1 LRSNARES
9 EKSCSI
15 TGKLG
20 AQTDGLAQKHFN
32 EKAQIQIE
40 SYSHSMSGVCAQK
53 GDPAD
58 AITRRCA
65 LVIAALSSFLPP
77 FMAASIN
84 IALPAIGAEF
94 SMDAVLLG
102 WIATSY
108 LLAAAVFLIPF
119 GRLADI
125 HGMKKIFVIGLAV
138 YTIASLLSAVA
149 PSANVLIAVRI
160 IQGVGSAMLFSTGTA
175 ILICLFPPHERG
187 KVLGINVAFVY
198 LGLSLGPVL
207 GGFLTQSFGWRSIF
221 LVNVLLGLIV
231 LALVLWK
238 LKGEWAAATGE
249 KFDLIGSAIYSMML
263 ICVMCGFS
271 LLPEAVGW
279 ILFFLGLV
287 SLIALIKWES
297 MTDSPVLDIDL
308 FRTNRVFAF
317 SNLAALINYSATFA
331 VGFLLSLYLQYIKG
345 LSPQEAGAIL
355 IAQPLVMAIFSPIA
369 GRLSD
374 RIEPRII
381 ASAGMALTLLGII
394 PFIFLDFQTS
404 ISYILGVLVILGLGL
419 ALFSSPNTNAIM
431 SSIQR
436 RSYGV
441 GSATLASMRLVGQ
454 ALSMG
459 VAMLVFAYY
468 IGRVEIMPENYS
480 LFLQSTQTAFI
491 IFSALCFLG
500 IFASLARGEVRGHE
514 KN

>member
-1 LRSNARES
+1 MAGICLNADAP
-9 EKSCSI
+9 
-15 TGKLG
+15 T
-20 AQTDGLAQKHFN
+20 
-32 EKAQIQIE
+32 
-40 SYSHSMSGVCAQK
+40 
-53 GDPAD
+53 D

-65 LVIAALSSFLPP
+65 LVIAAISSFLPP

-108 LLAAAVFLIPF
+108 LLSAAVFLVPF

-125 HGMKKIFVIGLAV
+125 HGMKKIFISGLAL
-138 YTIASLLSAVA
+138 YTISSFLSAVA
-149 PSANVLIAVRI
+149 PSASILIAVRVL
-160 IQGVGSAMLFSTGTA
+160 QGFGSAMLFGTGTA

-187 KVLGINVAFVY
+187 KVLGINVASVY

-221 LVNVLLGLIV
+221 LANVPLGLIV
-231 LALVLWK
+231 LILVSWK
-238 LKGEWAAATGE
+238 LKGEWAAARGE
-249 KFDLIGSAIYSMML
+249 KFDLIGSIIYSTML
-263 ICVMCGFS
+263 ICVMYGFS
-271 LLPEAVGW
+271 LLPATLGSVMVLLG
-279 ILFFLGLV
+279 LLGLV
-287 SLIALIKWES
+287 ALIKWES
-297 MTDSPVLDIDL
+297 TTESPVLDINL

-331 VGFLLSLYLQYIKG
+331 AGFLLSLYLQYIKG
-345 LSPQEAGAIL
+345 LDPQDAGMVL
-355 IAQPLVMAIFSPIA
+355 IAQPLVMAIFSPFA

-381 ASAGMALTLLGII
+381 ASAGMALTLLCII
-394 PFIFLDFQTS
+394 PFAFIDGQTPVW
-404 ISYILGVLVILGLGL
+404 YITVVLVILGLGL

-431 SSIQR
+431 SSIER
-436 RSYGV
+436 RCYGV

-459 VAMLVFAYY
+459 VAMLVFAVYM
-468 IGRVEIMPENYS
+468 GRVEILPENYP
-480 LFLQSTQTAFI
+480 LFLVSARIAFM
-491 IFSALCFLG
+491 IFAGLCFLG
-500 IFASLARGEVRGHE
+500 IFASLARGEVRVQH
-514 KN
+514 

>member
-1 LRSNARES
+1 MPEVCVQGDAP
-9 EKSCSI
+9 
-15 TGKLG
+15 
-20 AQTDGLAQKHFN
+20 TD
-32 EKAQIQIE
+32 
-40 SYSHSMSGVCAQK
+40 
-53 GDPAD
+53 P
-58 AITRRCA
+58 ITRRCA

-102 WIATSY
+102 WVPTSY
-108 LLAAAVFLIPF
+108 LLSAAVFLVPF

-125 HGMKKIFVIGLAV
+125 YGMKKIFISGLAL
-138 YTIASLLSAVA
+138 YTISSLLSAVA
-149 PSANVLIAVRI
+149 PSTFILISVRVL
-160 IQGVGSAMLFSTGTA
+160 QGFGSAMLFGTGTA

-187 KVLGINVAFVY
+187 KVLGINVASVY

-207 GGFLTQSFGWRSIF
+207 GGFLTQSFGWRGIF
-221 LVNVLLGLIV
+221 LVNVPLGLMV

-238 LKGEWAAATGE
+238 LKGEWAAARGE
-249 KFDLIGSAIYSMML
+249 KFDLIGSIIYSIML
-263 ICVMCGFS
+263 ICIICGFS
-271 LLPEAVGW
+271 LLPEAAGW
-279 ILFFLGLV
+279 ALVFLGLLGLV
-287 SLIALIKWES
+287 ALIKWES
-297 MTDSPVLDIDL
+297 MTDSPVLDINL

-345 LSPQEAGAIL
+345 LSPEDAGAVL
-355 IAQPLVMAIFSPIA
+355 IAQPLVMAIFSPLA

-381 ASAGMALTLLGII
+381 ASAGMALTLLGLI
-394 PFIFLDFQTS
+394 PFAFLDDRTS
-404 ISYILGVLVILGLGL
+404 ISYILAVLIILGLGL

-431 SSIQR
+431 SSIER

-459 VAMLVFAYY
+459 VAMLVFALF
-468 IGRVEIMPENYS
+468 IGRVEILPESYP
-480 LFLQSTQTAFI
+480 LFLVSTRIAFL
-491 IFSALCFLG
+491 IFGVLCFLG
-500 IFASLARGEVRGHE
+500 IFASLARGEVRAHKE
-514 KN
+514 A